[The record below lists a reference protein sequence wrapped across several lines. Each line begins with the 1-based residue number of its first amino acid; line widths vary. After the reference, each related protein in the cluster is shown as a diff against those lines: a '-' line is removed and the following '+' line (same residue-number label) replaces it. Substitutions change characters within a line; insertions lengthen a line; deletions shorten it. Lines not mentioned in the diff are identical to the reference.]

1 MTRKEED
8 DDAMMA
14 KMHAPF
20 YSFSI
25 PPTRRIPLWGG
36 NFHCRGA
43 IGSWMIGWGDK
54 DKFMADISA
63 FVPFV
68 ALGSFL
74 VDNTFDIHT
83 CFETWRKAD
92 SILILFIFMS

>member
-1 MTRKEED
+1 
-8 DDAMMA
+8 
-14 KMHAPF
+14 
-20 YSFSI
+20 
-25 PPTRRIPLWGG
+25 
-36 NFHCRGA
+36 
-43 IGSWMIGWGDK
+43 MIGWGDK

-68 ALGSFL
+68 ALGLFL